1 MDTVTGSTQTPI
13 LAITKVGSETILSYH
28 EAVEGEEKEKKNKEN
43 KEEDE
48 KEERERERER
58 EEGEGEEACSVN
70 RLITDSSDSCPPR
83 ELEDVVRERVM
94 TEIERRAQGERE
106 WWFINVPNE

>member
-28 EAVEGEEKEKKNKEN
+28 EAMEGEEKEKN
-43 KEEDE
+43 KEE
-48 KEERERERER
+48 KEEEEEEEEEEERIRER
-58 EEGEGEEACSVN
+58 EEEGEEACSVN
-70 RLITDSSDSCPPR
+70 RLITEYSDSCPPR

-94 TEIERRAQGERE
+94 TEIERRAQGKHD